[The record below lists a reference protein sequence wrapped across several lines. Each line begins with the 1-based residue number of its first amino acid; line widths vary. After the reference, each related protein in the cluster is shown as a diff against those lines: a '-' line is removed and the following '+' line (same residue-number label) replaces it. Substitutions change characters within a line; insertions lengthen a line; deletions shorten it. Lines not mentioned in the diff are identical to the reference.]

1 MYVERANR
9 ISALKGTATHT
20 HTHTQTLQRTGSGTG
35 SVPPV
40 YPWLP
45 RTGMRMRDK
54 KDN

>member
-9 ISALKGTATHT
+9 ISALKGTD
-20 HTHTQTLQRTGSGTG
+20 THTQTLQRTGSGTG